1 MEIKPCSTVS
11 ITTTTYTVPQRT
23 VPQVVSENWG
33 ASSVEMTLRQDWF
46 LADGSGSTGLEG
58 EEGEVVWSI
67 PLCFASST
75 QVTSNK
81 F

>member
-1 MEIKPCSTVS
+1 MMCS
-11 ITTTTYTVPQRT
+11 

-33 ASSVEMTLRQDWF
+33 PTSVEMTLRQDWF
-46 LADGSGSTGLEG
+46 LADGSGAKGLEG

-75 QVTSNK
+75 QVTTII
-81 F
+81 